1 MSTIDD
7 AAEII
12 GRYVHPDF
20 AEDAARALAAE
31 GYLAAAPD
39 IAHTIAGMTEE
50 WGVEAD
56 GNALFPINEEWHP
69 NGEYFTECRAGA
81 DAIRDR
87 MAKLNRHIHYRIV
100 RRLVGP
106 LEVIDSEH

>member
-7 AAEII
+7 AAEVI

-31 GYLAAAPD
+31 GHLAPD
-39 IAHTIAGMTEE
+39 LTIIRT
-50 WGVEAD
+50 VED
-56 GNALFPINEEWHP
+56 E
-69 NGEYFTECRAGA
+69 
-81 DAIRDR
+81 DAR
-87 MAKLNRHIHYRIV
+87 LV

-106 LEVIDSEH
+106 VEVAEGERLSVCGFL